1 MVTANN
7 ARNDVEFLE
16 KQEYR
21 VVGVAEV

>member
-7 ARNDVEFLE
+7 ARNDVEFLG

-21 VVGVAEV
+21 VVAVAEV